1 MDPKDKGV
9 CMRIPSLA
17 LLVALAA
24 CGVRPPAAQVADR
37 VDASLL
43 GEMRRLAEV
52 PCPTPSD
59 MPVLDGTLYMGWYG
73 AVVGVDDAMLAVRI
87 TNPERWSPDVQWLLM
102 TVSDRR
108 GDSGIKGNAVVVGRV
123 SDTLVCRFFPS
134 AVGSGEAPA
143 VGDTT
148 WVDHATSRELRASWH
163 SKDHP

>member
-1 MDPKDKGV
+1 MH
-9 CMRIPSLA
+9 IPFLA

-59 MPVLDGTLYMGWYG
+59 MPGLDGNWYVGWYG
-73 AVVGVDDAMLAVRI
+73 TVVAVDDAMLAVKI
-87 TNPERWSPDVQWLLM
+87 TNPERWSSDVQSLLM

-108 GDSGIKGNAVVVGRV
+108 AHGESKGDAVVVGRV
-123 SDTLVCRFFPS
+123 NDTLVCRFFPS
-134 AVGSGEAPA
+134 TVGSGEAPA
-143 VGDTT
+143 IGDTT
-148 WVDHATSRELRASWH
+148 TVDHAKSRELRVSWR
-163 SKDHP
+163 SAGHP